1 MSIYNNEFLNQY
13 FTSEEFNFVNN
24 INLEIEEI
32 NRNIEKEEKSRDI
45 IVQFINNI
53 KDDKNFQENNEN
65 FLGLLQNVEKIF
77 ELVNNNIKMLF
88 DSQNVFDNISNEI
101 INILTRN

>member
-32 NRNIEKEEKSRDI
+32 NKNIEKEEKSRDI

-65 FLGLLQNVEKIF
+65 FLGLLQNVEKVF

-88 DSQNVFDNISNEI
+88 DSQNVFNSISNEI

>member
-1 MSIYNNEFLNQY
+1 MSIYNNKFLNQY

-32 NRNIEKEEKSRDI
+32 NKNIEKEEKSRDI

-65 FLGLLQNVEKIF
+65 FLGLLKNVEKIF

-88 DSQNVFDNISNEI
+88 DSQNVFNNISNEI

>member
-1 MSIYNNEFLNQY
+1 MSIYSNEFLNQY

-32 NRNIEKEEKSRDI
+32 NKNIEKEEKSRDI

-88 DSQNVFDNISNEI
+88 DSQNVFNSISNEI

>member
-32 NRNIEKEEKSRDI
+32 NKNIEKEEKSRDI

-65 FLGLLQNVEKIF
+65 FLGLLQNVEKVF

-88 DSQNVFDNISNEI
+88 DSQNVFNNISNEI

>member
-32 NRNIEKEEKSRDI
+32 NKNIEKEEKSRDI

-88 DSQNVFDNISNEI
+88 DSQNVFNNISNEI

>member
-32 NRNIEKEEKSRDI
+32 NKNIEKEEKSRDI

-88 DSQNVFDNISNEI
+88 DSQNVFNSISNEI